1 MALTPRP
8 DKHAEAI
15 VKRAPRRRDEDEGG
29 GAAWKIAF
37 ADFCLALACL
47 FMVLW
52 VMAARNQERI
62 EQVVRAMGGTVLE
75 EGRGRVSFSSGG
87 ARGSMIE
94 HEQPPLP
101 LGMGTQ
107 RAGSDVGNDR
117 RIQITKTRFESP
129 ADLNELAQVL
139 KDLSAQVGLEGN
151 LHTTVTPY
159 GLRVMLHDTDR
170 QGMFERGSALPS
182 PRLQQLLH
190 RIGPLFSRLEN
201 QMLIIGHTDA
211 LPYAE
216 PAPTA
221 YSNWA
226 LSTERAMSARAELLD
241 GGMTRTSILQVI
253 GMADRAPI
261 DTSDPRAAVNRRI
274 ELLILT
280 SGQARAIAAMFG
292 TTDNAHPL
300 DDGVDGALPDA
311 AALSSLRASLGTRD
325 AGDAGHAH

>member
-1 MALTPRP
+1 MALPQRP
-8 DKHAEAI
+8 DKHADAI
-15 VKRAPRRRDEDEGG
+15 VKRVSRRNHEEEGG

-37 ADFCLALACL
+37 ADFCLALSCL

-87 ARGSMIE
+87 QRGTMIE
-94 HEQPPLP
+94 HENPPLP
-101 LGMGTQ
+101 LGWGTQ

-117 RIQITKTRFESP
+117 HGPATRTRYESP
-129 ADLNELAQVL
+129 AELAELAQVL
-139 KDLSAQVGLEGN
+139 KDLSEQVGLSGN
-151 LHTTVTPY
+151 LNTLVTPY

-170 QGMFERGSALPS
+170 QGMFERGSAVPS

-216 PAPTA
+216 AGPAA
-221 YSNWA
+221 YSNWS
-226 LSTERAMSARAELLD
+226 LSTERAMAARAELLD
-241 GGMTRTSILQVI
+241 GGMTRGSILQVV
-253 GMADRAPI
+253 GMADRAPL
-261 DTSDPRAAVNRRI
+261 DTSDPRAPVNRRI
-274 ELLILT
+274 EMLILT
-280 SGQARAIAAMFG
+280 SGQAHAIAAMFG
-292 TTDNAHPL
+292 TAGNTHPL
-300 DDGVDGALPDA
+300 DEGVDTALPDA
-311 AALSSLRASLGTRD
+311 AALNALRNGVSVKEQGEGGRAR
-325 AGDAGHAH
+325 